1 MPTGPLPDYAEPRA
15 GPPAE
20 DPVIEGLRGLAALAV
35 LGLHHAA
42 QFVNPPPGLWQ
53 LAACGVD
60 LFFVLSGFVFGRYLQ
75 RSRFSIRAHLVRRFF
90 RLYPLYLVAL
100 ALYIA
105 LKPEPDRWRFALE
118 HALMLHGFA
127 GLEALTFY
135 NSVFWSLP
143 PEVGYY
149 LLLPVLAGLAAVA
162 GLWVVVGL
170 ALLLA
175 GGIVWTGSGHG
186 PFEPWRL
193 MLTINTPGVLIEF
206 MLGSLAALAAQHP
219 RAQQRA
225 VRVAAALLGA
235 LWAAALA
242 GWYLDYLTH
251 PPATPINLIGGR
263 RLLSLFSVAFALWV
277 FALCARPSSE
287 ALAAGGEPARAG
299 VPLVSPARGLA
310 RWAGRL
316 SYGVYLFHPA
326 AASLLLLAAPQAKGW
341 AGMAAALLLTLIL
354 AWAGHLSVE
363 RPLRQW
369 GRRWAQRWERPAH

>member
-1 MPTGPLPDYAEPRA
+1 MSTGSFSAHAAPPE

-35 LGLHHAA
+35 VGLHHGA
-42 QFVNPPPGLWQ
+42 QFLSPPPGLWQ

-75 RSRFSIRAHLVRRFF
+75 RTRLSIRAHLVRRFF
-90 RLYPLYLVAL
+90 RLYPLYLLAL

-105 LKPEPDRWRFALE
+105 LKPGPQPWRFALE

-149 LLLPVLAGLAAVA
+149 LLLPVLAALAAWV
-162 GLWVVVGL
+162 GLWAVVGL

-206 MLGSLAALAAQHP
+206 MLGSLAALAAQRP
-219 RAQQRA
+219 WAQQWR
-225 VRVAAALLGA
+225 VRVAAAVLGA
-235 LWAAALA
+235 LWMAALMS
-242 GWYLDYLTH
+242 WYHDYLTH
-251 PPATPINLIGGR
+251 PPPTPINLIGGR

-277 FALCARPSSE
+277 FALCARPPMPPGAE
-287 ALAAGGEPARAG
+287 GAAFASARARRASI
-299 VPLVSPARGLA
+299 LERLA

-326 AASLLLLAAPQAKGW
+326 AATLLLLAHPEAKGRT
-341 AGMAAALLLTLIL
+341 GMAAALLLTLIL
-354 AWAGHLSVE
+354 AWAGHLAVE